1 MRAAPVAFLVLAACA
16 SATPP
21 AKKPIAEVPFV
32 LDAKDDAF
40 ADVSASTSGDDD
52 AKSATIAYAPGRVRA
67 PIVHGSV
74 RGKATSMLVDTGA
87 SRNFVADWLAHK
99 IFETENGASAS
110 DHAGRTIAIT
120 KMDQA
125 RIKIDGIGALPDDTA
140 MLLHDA
146 SGSEESGIGV
156 TMSPQSLGK
165 VGLVLIDFP
174 HRRLSVVRSHAEVDK
189 AMPKGPALAPATYCR
204 GIYIMNAKIGDAPA
218 RLMLDTGAYATDL
231 HPRSQPA
238 KALTFHSSD
247 GQGASMGAAG
257 AIAYHRLPALLVT
270 SGAVKT
276 TVDVML
282 LDEVNEDP
290 YCPFDGVLGMDVL
303 QNCALVVED
312 RTITGRCAP

>member
-1 MRAAPVAFLVLAACA
+1 MRLAPIAVLVLAACA
-16 SATPP
+16 SAPPP
-21 AKKPIAEVPFV
+21 AKKPVAEEAFV
-32 LDAKDDAF
+32 LDSKDDAF
-40 ADVSASTSGDDD
+40 DDSSAASDGKDG
-52 AKSATIAYAPGRVRA
+52 KATTISYAPGRTRA

-99 IFETENGASAS
+99 IFETENGSAAS
-110 DHAGRTIAIT
+110 DHAGRRISIT
-120 KMDQA
+120 QMDQP
-125 RIKIDGIGALPDDTA
+125 RLKIDGLGSLPDDSA

-146 SGSEESGIGV
+146 SSSEQSGIGV

-165 VGLVLIDFP
+165 AGLVLIDFP
-174 HRRLSVVRSHAEVDK
+174 HKRLAIVRSHDEVER

-257 AIAYHRLPALLVT
+257 AISYHRLPGLAVT
-270 SGAVKT
+270 SGAVHVT
-276 TVDVML
+276 IDVML

-303 QNCALVVED
+303 QNCALVVD
-312 RTITGRCAP
+312 DKSITGHCN